1 MNEPMKKIDARKI
14 TILKIIVE
22 EYIEFG
28 GITWSKSLLKK
39 YDIGVSS
46 ATVRN
51 DMALLE
57 KMGLIYQPYNSA
69 GRLPTSAG
77 MRVFVD
83 YLINHLSTNLLSDSF
98 PKDVEYDNVLQYIC
112 EELGV
117 FACISEWPKILMV
130 YGMAEFMNKNFH
142 LGQEKLVRIVKI
154 FENQRLLLKELQ
166 TLPLSKKISVHFPTE
181 HLIQE
186 FDNLVVIRR
195 WMDTLWE
202 KQLTLIGS
210 TILDYSYMFALL
222 RNQVFP
228 QF

>member
-1 MNEPMKKIDARKI
+1 MKKIDARKI

-57 KMGLIYQPYNSA
+57 KMWLIYQPYNSA

-83 YLINHLSTNLLSDSF
+83 YLISHLPTHLLSNSL
-98 PKDVEYDNVLQYIC
+98 PKDIEYDHVLQSIC

-117 FACISEWPKILMV
+117 FACISEGSQVIMS
-130 YGMAEFMNKNFH
+130 YGIAEFVNKNFH
-142 LGQEKLVRIVKI
+142 LGQEKLIHIIKI
-154 FENQRLLLKELQ
+154 FENQRLLLENLQ
-166 TLPLSKKISVHFPTE
+166 DLPLSKKISVHFPTE
-181 HLIQE
+181 HLIAE

-195 WMDTLWE
+195 WMDTSWE

-222 RNQVFP
+222 RNQAFP

>member
-1 MNEPMKKIDARKI
+1 
-14 TILKIIVE
+14 
-22 EYIEFG
+22 
-28 GITWSKSLLKK
+28 
-39 YDIGVSS
+39 
-46 ATVRN
+46 
-51 DMALLE
+51 MALLE

-83 YLINHLSTNLLSDSF
+83 YLINHLPTHLLSDSA
-98 PKDVEYDNVLQYIC
+98 PKDIEYDHVLQYIC

-117 FACISEWPKILMV
+117 FACISEGPKILMS

-195 WMDTLWE
+195 
-202 KQLTLIGS
+202 
-210 TILDYSYMFALL
+210 
-222 RNQVFP
+222 
-228 QF
+228 